1 MIPETNSNYN
11 PRLVARQRMGRAW
24 QIVFMSSTVLA
35 LIFLI
40 VLMLNIINSAFGLV
54 ALENTIAPS
63 ELADEPLEALEKEA
77 LVGILADNIRRNA
90 GRKLER
96 EQRFFA
102 DTLAFESQE
111 KWDEVCARAE
121 APEGCSS
128 TPRDHANVLALVYER
143 VVEQQ
148 VLETYPLWDSITRG
162 DEIRAEIE
170 AQHPGATVEFWSWL
184 DRNFLTTPMSSDA
197 ALAGVRTAI
206 LGSLWVIALTIL
218 FAFPTGVGAA
228 LYLQEYAPNNW
239 LTRIIQTN
247 IDNLAGVPSILYGM
261 LGLAIFARTLE
272 PITSGQFLGVGSEN
286 GRTILSASLTM
297 ALLILPVIII
307 NAQEALRAVPSSL
320 RNAAYGVGAT
330 RWQMIWSHVLPYAMP
345 GILTGTIL
353 AVSRAIG
360 ETAPLLVVGAATFM
374 TSDPNSIF
382 SKFTVMPIQIF
393 NWTSRPQAEFRNI
406 AAAAIIVLL
415 FILLTLNTTAILLR
429 NRFSTRR

>member
-11 PRLVARQRMGRAW
+11 PRLVMRQRIGRAW
-24 QIVFMSSTVLA
+24 QIAFMSSTVLA
-35 LIFLI
+35 LVFLI
-40 VLMLNIINSAFGLV
+40 VLMLNIVNSAFGLV
-54 ALENTIAPS
+54 ALENTIPPS
-63 ELADEPLEALEKEA
+63 ELADEPLESLEKEA
-77 LVGILADNIRRNA
+77 LVAILADNIRTNA

-102 DTLAFESQE
+102 DGLAFEAQD

-121 APEGCSS
+121 PPEGCLND
-128 TPRDHANVLALVYER
+128 PRDHANVLALVYER

-148 VLETYPLWDSITRG
+148 VLETYPLWDSITRA
-162 DEIRAEIE
+162 DEIRAEV
-170 AQHPGATVEFWSWL
+170 AVKHPDATVEFWSWL
-184 DRNFLTTPMSSDA
+184 DRQFITTPMSSDA

-206 LGSLWVIALTIL
+206 IGSIWVIALTIL

-228 LYLQEYAPNNW
+228 LYLQEYAPDNW

-261 LGLAIFARTLE
+261 LGLAIFARALE
-272 PITSGQFLGVGSEN
+272 YFTSGQFIGVGSEN
-286 GRTILSASLTM
+286 GRTILSAALTM
-297 ALLILPVIII
+297 SLLILPVIII

-320 RNAAYGVGAT
+320 RSAAYGVGAT

-374 TSDPNSIF
+374 TNDPSSIF